1 MSRIVRL
8 TERDLS
14 RLVKRVLSEQKLN
27 EEENIVKGT
36 SWDYLKKDGIYYAR
50 KTNTTKWIRTS
61 GEVANAIATKIFKT
75 PIKTDNVKTQIKTNN
90 VKSPFEN
97 KGQGDLFRQYVIKY
111 YPNIAKKNDL
121 SIKGAFNNSNII
133 NSSNEIITTKK
144 YGKIKLSDLF
154 FKQNQQAKLTSGE
167 TGQTKIKQNNMNVLV
182 SDTLVNKKILFDPKR
197 ETTPFKCT
205 EDGCAQ
211 WVSNQLDD
219 LGVRRQG
226 NAWHSH
232 NNGQSNLKSTPFM
245 NMGSSTQDQAAKIFS
260 AINSNPIEK
269 GYETGVKSFVK
280 TLIPNQG
287 TLKKTLKVNDI
298 VGLYYDDSKVFT
310 QAFFEG
316 ATGVS
321 GMGSGTKSTDGPYFR
336 KKDGKPWTPA
346 DLGKKIQFLPG
357 NSLKNGS
364 GFGMNTHLGY
374 VGAIV
379 NGEPII
385 FHNIHNTVHATPL
398 SKMGETKIFWV
409 KNGPN
414 TKVVNPK
421 ETSPSWWKS
430 FTSFF

>member
-1 MSRIVRL
+1 MGRIVRL

-27 EEENIVKGT
+27 EEENIVKGA
-36 SWDYLKKDGIYYAR
+36 SWDYLKKNGTYYAR
-50 KTNTTKWIRTS
+50 KTNTTEWIRTS

-75 PIKTDNVKTQIKTNN
+75 PIKTDN

-167 TGQTKIKQNNMNVLV
+167 TGQTKLKQNNMNVLV